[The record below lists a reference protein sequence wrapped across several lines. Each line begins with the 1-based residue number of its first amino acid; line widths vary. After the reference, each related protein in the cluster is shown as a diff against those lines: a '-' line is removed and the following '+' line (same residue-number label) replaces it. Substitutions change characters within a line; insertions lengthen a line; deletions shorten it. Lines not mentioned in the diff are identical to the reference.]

1 MTRKQKVVTICVFLG
16 AVAIFIFIPKGSDKP
31 EGSLLLKSEEQISQS
46 ANQVPSE
53 NQKLD
58 ESEEVHPIL
67 AYCEG
72 LKSFSK
78 EDIKVQEAF
87 AENTHF
93 RKEGEVYRIRVFVE
107 EGQNTSFKK
116 LVLLK
121 EDDDGF
127 PKIVKGSQI
136 NNPTKE
142 QIEEILSGGE
152 VIHHEADISLEL
164 KDGRFFNYSEV
175 NGQVTKVLDGNSGY
189 PCSN

>member
-16 AVAIFIFIPKGSDKP
+16 AMVIYVLIPKGSDRP
-31 EGSLLLKSEEQISQS
+31 EGPSIQETKVEIPEASSQNTASEGIVKTAVE
-46 ANQVPSE
+46 A
-53 NQKLD
+53 
-58 ESEEVHPIL
+58 HPIL
-67 AYCEG
+67 TFCEE

-93 RKEGEVYRIRVFVE
+93 RKDGDVFRIRVFVE
-107 EGQNTSFKK
+107 EGQNTSYKK

-127 PKIVKGSQI
+127 PRIVKGSQI
-136 NNPTKE
+136 NNPTQE
-142 QIEEILSGGE
+142 QIQEILAEGE
-152 VIHHEADISLEL
+152 VIHREEDVSLEL
-164 KDGRFFNYSEV
+164 KDGRFFNYSKV
-175 NGQVTKVLDGNSGY
+175 NGKVTKVLDGNTGY